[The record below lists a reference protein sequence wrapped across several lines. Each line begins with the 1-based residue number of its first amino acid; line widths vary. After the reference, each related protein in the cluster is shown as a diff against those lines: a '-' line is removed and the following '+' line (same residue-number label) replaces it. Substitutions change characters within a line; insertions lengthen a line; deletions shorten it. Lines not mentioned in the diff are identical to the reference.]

1 MTLSSSL
8 SAGVAGLQANASR
21 VATISDN
28 IANASTLGYKR
39 ADIDFEALLA
49 PAAASSYTAGTVR
62 STVVR
67 DIGAPGPIIASDS
80 ALDLAIAGEG
90 FLPVT
95 DASALGGAVNPVPFK
110 MTTTGGFTRDA
121 EGFLTTA
128 TGLALTG
135 WRTTADGELPAPV
148 SRDGPRDLEPVQVTS
163 FLTFAAATTEAD
175 LVVNLPASATEAGGT
190 GDPYTVILEY
200 FDSLGSSRE
209 LQAIF
214 TPQVPATGRSSTW
227 ELEVFEGTDAAA
239 PSLGTADI
247 VFDESRERGGR
258 ILSVTD
264 GGGAIFDPVT
274 GQLNVTTSDGPID
287 LFIGAP
293 GLDTGITQLD
303 GTFATV
309 SISANGAPSGKLARL
324 EFDDA
329 GFLSAIYDSGAQVSL
344 YQIPVVTVQNPNNLA
359 IEDGQAF
366 SITPLSGLPTL
377 EDAGAGSAG
386 PIEAFSRQESTVDI
400 AREL

>member
-1 MTLSSSL
+1 
-8 SAGVAGLQANASR
+8 
-21 VATISDN
+21 
-28 IANASTLGYKR
+28 
-39 ADIDFEALLA
+39 
-49 PAAASSYTAGTVR
+49 
-62 STVVR
+62 
-67 DIGAPGPIIASDS
+67 
-80 ALDLAIAGEG
+80 
-90 FLPVT
+90 
-95 DASALGGAVNPVPFK
+95 
-110 MTTTGGFTRDA
+110 
-121 EGFLTTA
+121 
-128 TGLALTG
+128 
-135 WRTTADGELPAPV
+135 
-148 SRDGPRDLEPVQVTS
+148 
-163 FLTFAAATTEAD
+163 
-175 LVVNLPASATEAGGT
+175 
-190 GDPYTVILEY
+190 
-200 FDSLGSSRE
+200 
-209 LQAIF
+209 
-214 TPQVPATGRSSTW
+214 
-227 ELEVFEGTDAAA
+227 
-239 PSLGTADI
+239 
-247 VFDESRERGGR
+247 
-258 ILSVTD
+258 SVTD

-386 PIEAFSRQESTVDI
+386 TIEAFSRQESNVDI
-400 AREL
+400 ARELTTLIQTQRAYSSNATVIQTVDEMLQEPTNLKR